1 MPKFVK
7 QQTFHGGFHLVG
19 YYRGSSN
26 VALGNPFQTRDFP
39 QVVVAPPP
47 GEGKSTTVLW
57 GIAAHGFDWAEGP
70 TGPVQ
75 VYARVKNVAQCRSLV
90 DYARSSPLAKN
101 ITANAQIAYDHIPEG
116 QGSLLH
122 PVAVACTYTTKG
134 SLMRPVVAAAR
145 KWAKSQAPIVLALD
159 KAQGM
164 LAGANRLKALLV
176 LVRKLRAQGT
186 LITVLLIRATIERAW
201 ALRIGE
207 IFVDVFSSV
216 KIKSCHLLYT
226 SILSMFLPT
235 LVFLLRTSLQIGA

>member
-1 MPKFVK
+1 MSIL
-7 QQTFHGGFHLVG
+7 GGLCAVV
-19 YYRGSSN
+19 SSC
-26 VALGNPFQTRDFP
+26 
-39 QVVVAPPP
+39 
-47 GEGKSTTVLW
+47 EEHYS
-57 GIAAHGFDWAEGP
+57 
-70 TGPVQ
+70 
-75 VYARVKNVAQCRSLV
+75 QCSDCLR
-90 DYARSSPLAKN
+90 
-101 ITANAQIAYDHIPEG
+101 HIPEG
-116 QGSLLH
+116 QGSLFH
-122 PVAVACTYTTKG
+122 PVAAACTYTTKG

-145 KWAKSQAPIVLALD
+145 KWAKSQVLIVLALD
-159 KAQGM
+159 KAQGI

-235 LVFLLRTSLQIGA
+235 LVFFAKNISTNRGLN